1 MHGPTTPFDCVHDG
15 QLDACHVTLR
25 AVVSQLRTHSRCC
38 GLHLTGRLDSFFTV
52 KPAEPGTKRKE
63 PPTKAKPGA
72 KAAKTGKKGGVGA
85 GKKK

>member
-1 MHGPTTPFDCVHDG
+1 MCCSLRELVHCG
-15 QLDACHVTLR
+15 QPGA
-25 AVVSQLRTHSRCC
+25 RCC
-38 GLHLTGRLDSFFTV
+38 ALQRLSIAENSSVLLCDSMAGRLDSFFTI

-72 KAAKTGKKGGVGA
+72 KAAKTGKKGGVGG

>member
-1 MHGPTTPFDCVHDG
+1 MPRAALHGDMSAFQCLSLSFHKQQCYYG
-15 QLDACHVTLR
+15 R
-25 AVVSQLRTHSRCC
+25 
-38 GLHLTGRLDSFFTV
+38 HLTGRLDSFFTI

-63 PPTKAKPGA
+63 PPTKGKAGA

>member
-1 MHGPTTPFDCVHDG
+1 MLCACLHGG
-15 QLDACHVTLR
+15 QPAACHVTLR
-25 AVVSQLRTHSRCC
+25 AVVVLKLRKHSCC
-38 GLHLTGRLDSFFTV
+38 RGLRLTGRLDSFFTI

-63 PPTKAKPGA
+63 PPTKGKAGA